1 MFKGESCFL
10 TLYMQLKQTKLTN
23 TKVTQRNIATI
34 LEKSVIVSSKEK
46 QQWWLIWEW

>member
-34 LEKSVIVSSKEK
+34 LEKSVLCQAKKSNSGD
-46 QQWWLIWEW
+46 